1 MHNLE
6 NINEPDARGSK
17 IVNGL
22 TSTTF
27 NQFPY
32 QCLIFITRPTA
43 TVQCGASLIS
53 GIFKIKKLNK
63 SLFNFNSTNIN

>member
-1 MHNLE
+1 M
-6 NINEPDARGSK
+6 
-17 IVNGL
+17 NGL

-32 QCLIFITRPTA
+32 QCLIFVTRPTV

-53 GIFKIKKLNK
+53 GNSSLIKNIDKPF
-63 SLFNFNSTNIN
+63 LFLILIQPTSID